1 MQVTDWEKIFATH
14 VPNKELA
21 PRTYKKCMEIN
32 HPTEKWA
39 GHKTGNP
46 LVTYYVKRFLTLL
59 GMG

>member
-1 MQVTDWEKIFATH
+1 MQVTAWEKIFATH

-39 GHKTGNP
+39 AHQTGNP
-46 LVTYYVKRFLTLL
+46 LVT
-59 GMG
+59 